1 VCARQSVKK
10 ERGEAREFGVWESRR
25 RRRRENVT
33 FKIKELLTQTIES
46 MSWKNRKIEE
56 KSKEE
61 VKKE

>member
-1 VCARQSVKK
+1 MQAGFCGDAHTASTHTHTQV
-10 ERGEAREFGVWESRR
+10 
-25 RRRRENVT
+25 RENVT